1 MRIKIRVIPN
11 ASKNEIIEGET
22 LTVKTTEPAKKNKAN
37 KAVVRMLKNYFK
49 ADVKIIAGFNS
60 RNKLI
65 EINQNI

>member
-11 ASKNEIIEGET
+11 ASKNEIIEGGT